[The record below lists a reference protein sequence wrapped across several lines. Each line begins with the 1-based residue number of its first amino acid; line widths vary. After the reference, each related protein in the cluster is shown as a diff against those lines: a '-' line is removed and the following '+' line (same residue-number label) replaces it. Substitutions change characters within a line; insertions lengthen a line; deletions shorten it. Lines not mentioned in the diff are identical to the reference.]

1 MTNYAEMT
9 AYELEQERERTQN
22 EMMACNDDIKIELL
36 TADIEDITDEIE
48 SRDPL
53 ADE

>member
-1 MTNYAEMT
+1 MANYAEMT
-9 AYELEQERERTQN
+9 VYELEQERERIQN

-36 TADIEDITDEIE
+36 AADIEDITDEIE

>member
-1 MTNYAEMT
+1 MANYTEMT
-9 AYELEQERERTQN
+9 AYELEQERERIQA
-22 EMMACNDDIKIELL
+22 EMMMCDDEAKIELL
-36 TADIEDITDEIE
+36 AADIEGITDELD

>member
-9 AYELEQERERTQN
+9 AYELEQERERIQN
-22 EMMACNDDIKIELL
+22 EMMACDDEAKIELL
-36 TADIEDITDEIE
+36 AADIERITDELE